1 MYTRG
6 YIATM
11 QTADYGLSGLTT
23 LLNPELVNKDIN
35 LQKEEQRIL
44 NGDET
49 ITVVS
54 NNDKD
59 LDEILKLSKELN
71 INLDGLPKTNPLDA
85 LSNTASSVSR
95 KSTAVKVPAPLTSP
109 KQHEEEALPAPIS
122 APSIQKKSMEFIT
135 EEHKKKN
142 TVNSVLETMR
152 GGTGGQNVYSTQ
164 AEQAKDLRDGKLEQI
179 YELRDALAEEG
190 VDVSKIPIPS
200 VSSPVEEIDS
210 ILHLLTRKNNRY
222 KYSSMAEEFLSGG
235 AELIETFFDGT
246 RTIPVLNVAPDYTGY
261 SNNVNAKLHRLRF
274 ETSQIVGNAIERH
287 NVSPLSRVLMEL
299 VPGFVL
305 YPRIRYK
312 QTSSKPATKLS
323 TSSSSN
329 AFNNIRSRTEVD
341 QVDQFDMLKNL

>member
-49 ITVVS
+49 VTVVS

-95 KSTAVKVPAPLTSP
+95 KSTVVKAAVAAPVLMP
-109 KQHEEEALPAPIS
+109 NKQVEEETIPATS

-190 VDVSKIPIPS
+190 VDVSNIPIPS
-200 VSSPVEEIDS
+200 ASSPVEEIDS

-246 RTIPVLNVAPDYTGY
+246 RTIPVLNIAPDYTGY

-312 QTSSKPATKLS
+312 QTSSKPATRLS
-323 TSSSSN
+323 SSSSSN
-329 AFNNIRSRTEVD
+329 AFNNIRARTEVD
-341 QVDQFDMLKNL
+341 PFDTLKNL

>member
-1 MYTRG
+1 
-6 YIATM
+6 M
-11 QTADYGLSGLTT
+11 QSADYGLSGLTT
-23 LLNPELVNKDIN
+23 LLNPELINKDIN
-35 LQKEEQRIL
+35 IQKEEQHVL

-49 ITVVS
+49 ITIVS

-59 LDEILKLSKELN
+59 LDEIFKLSKELN
-71 INLDGLPKTNPLDA
+71 INLDGLPTTNPLDA
-85 LSNTASSVSR
+85 LSGTASTATH
-95 KSTAVKVPAPLTSP
+95 KSTIVKVEPAPTPVQLPIPNVDIDP
-109 KQHEEEALPAPIS
+109 KSMYDEPALV
-122 APSIQKKSMEFIT
+122 PSIQKKSMEFIT
-135 EEHKKKN
+135 NEHKKKN

-190 VDVSKIPIPS
+190 VDVTNIPIPS
-200 VSSPVEEIDS
+200 VSSPAEEIDS

-235 AELIETFFDGT
+235 AELIETFFDGS
-246 RTIPVLNVAPDYTGY
+246 RNIPVLNVAPDYTGY

-274 ETSQIVGNAIERH
+274 ETSQIVGNAIEKH

-312 QTSSKPATKLS
+312 QTSSKPATRLS
-323 TSSSSN
+323 SSSSSN
-329 AFNNIRSRTEVD
+329 AFNNIRARTE
-341 QVDQFDMLKNL
+341 VDQFDMLKNL

>member
-1 MYTRG
+1 MP
-6 YIATM
+6 
-11 QTADYGLSGLTT
+11 TADYGLSGLTT

-49 ITVVS
+49 ITIVS

-85 LSNTASSVSR
+85 LSDTKASSVAASH
-95 KSTAVKVPAPLTSP
+95 KSTVIPTPTPVSNMKMV
-109 KQHEEEALPAPIS
+109 EESLS
-122 APSIQKKSMEFIT
+122 APPIQKKSMEFIT

-190 VDVSKIPIPS
+190 VDVSAIPIPS

-246 RTIPVLNVAPDYTGY
+246 RTIPVLNIAPDYTGY

-312 QTSSKPATKLS
+312 QTTSKPATKLS
-323 TSSSSN
+323 SSSSSN
-329 AFNNIRSRTEVD
+329 AFNNIRARTEVD
-341 QVDQFDMLKNL
+341 SFDMLKNL